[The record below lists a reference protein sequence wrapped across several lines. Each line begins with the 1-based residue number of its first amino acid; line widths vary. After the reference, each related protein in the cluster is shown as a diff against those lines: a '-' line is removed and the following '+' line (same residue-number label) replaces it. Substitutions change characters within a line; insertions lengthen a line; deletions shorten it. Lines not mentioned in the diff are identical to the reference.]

1 MLQSKVGT
9 VGTNSFSAVT
19 IAVFWVILT
28 RKNLLKK
35 DKNIT
40 EIIFDVIGDKWKV
53 RIVESLLNGTQRFGE
68 LKKSVGDITQKVLTS
83 NLRKLEERGVLIRKV
98 YAQIPPKVEYKLT
111 ALGKKLKPIID
122 SMLDWGN
129 EYAAKMGKIS
139 KKLFDDGHEKD
150 VNSDDVSDDDK
161 NT

>member
-1 MLQSKVGT
+1 MIQSKVGT
-9 VGTNSFSAVT
+9 VGTNSFSAVS